1 MYYKMT
7 KHIHNKREKQF
18 LDLKAPTYQNKK
30 NGQISIVLPRKELKK
45 ITDVDFENMMVIP
58 KKIPI
63 RIFRWRK

>member
-1 MYYKMT
+1 MA
-7 KHIHNKREKQF
+7 KHIPNKKSKLF

-45 ITDVDFENMMVIP
+45 ITDMNYIIP
-58 KKIPI
+58 KTIPI

>member
-1 MYYKMT
+1 MKKYIPHK
-7 KHIHNKREKQF
+7 KEKQF

-45 ITDVDFENMMVIP
+45 IIDVNPENDIMSIP
-58 KKIPI
+58 KTIPI